1 MKEKREKRLE
11 KEFAKLI
18 YEFLSTQV
26 KNPEITE
33 MFSISGVK
41 VTSDLEEAFVYVSVY
56 STNPTLKNKT
66 FEAIKQS
73 SPLVRKFLAKEM
85 RIRTV
90 PKINFLPDNSFEYG
104 ERIDRIIS
112 GFTYGDH
119 DDDNWFCKG
128 T

>member
-26 KNPEITE
+26 KNPYITE

-41 VTSDLEEAFVYVSVY
+41 VTSDLEEASVYVSVY
-56 STNPTLKNKT
+56 STNENLKKAT
-66 FEAIKQS
+66 FNAITEES
-73 SPLVRKFLAKEM
+73 TSVRRFLAKEM

-90 PKINFLPDNSFEYG
+90 PKINFIPDTSFEYG
-104 ERIDRIIS
+104 EKIDRIIN
-112 GFTYGDH
+112 GFTYGD
-119 DDDNWFCKG
+119 DDDAK
-128 T
+128 

>member
-26 KNPEITE
+26 KNPYITE

-41 VTSDLEEAFVYVSVY
+41 VTSDLEEASVYVSVY
-56 STNPTLKNKT
+56 STNENLKKAT
-66 FEAIKQS
+66 FNAITEEAAS
-73 SPLVRKFLAKEM
+73 VRKFLAKEM

-90 PKINFLPDNSFEYG
+90 PKINFIPDTSFEYG
-104 ERIDRIIS
+104 EKIDRIIS
-112 GFTYGDH
+112 GFTYGD
-119 DDDNWFCKG
+119 DDDVK
-128 T
+128 

>member
-26 KNPEITE
+26 KNPYITE

-41 VTSDLEEAFVYVSVY
+41 VTSDLEEASVYVSVY
-56 STNPTLKNKT
+56 STNENLKKAT
-66 FEAIKQS
+66 FNAITEES
-73 SPLVRKFLAKEM
+73 ASVRRFLAKEM

-90 PKINFLPDNSFEYG
+90 PKINFIPDTSFEYG
-104 ERIDRIIS
+104 EKIDRIIS
-112 GFTYGDH
+112 GFTYGD
-119 DDDNWFCKG
+119 DDDAK
-128 T
+128 